1 MWGYEYDEQKKQQ
14 RKKTAVS
21 MLIGL
26 VMVGIAAWLASG
38 YFSISGPDRQ
48 LLSAAR
54 SGDLGELYSALENG
68 ANPNVIG
75 PNGRTPLHLAAW
87 HGQRSAARALLSSG
101 ANPNQTDDETGETPL
116 HTAVRANQPD
126 MVVILMSGG
135 ARSSAR
141 ILFESAP
148 DIDGNR
154 HPPGVTARDMA
165 ERAGFDQVTR
175 IFKGG

>member
-1 MWGYEYDEQKKQQ
+1 MWGYEYDEQKKKE
-14 RKKTAVS
+14 RKKTAFS

-26 VMVGIAAWLASG
+26 VVLGIAAWFASD

-54 SGDLGELYSALENG
+54 NGDLGELYSALENG

-75 PNGRTPLHLAAW
+75 RNGQTPLHLTAW
-87 HGQRSAARALLSSG
+87 HGQRGTARALLSSG
-101 ANPNQTDDETGETPL
+101 ADPNQKDEDAGETPL

-126 MVVILMSGG
+126 LVVILMSGG

-141 ILFESAP
+141 TLFESEP

-165 ERAGFDQVTR
+165 ERAGFDEVNR